1 MPFPRVL
8 FTLLLSALATT
19 LAVDAAEARKR
30 FRMPVVVPIP
40 KLQHTAAPEIVRD
53 VVKVLDL
60 PNTPAFQRDDGS
72 YVDLGY
78 HFIGENGGEW
88 VGYIG
93 SSKDYLSISPDQM
106 SGILQRAG
114 LTQLP
119 PVPSRAA
126 GNGSGSGG
134 SGSMMMWL
142 AGLAAA
148 GFLFRLARRT
158 KGAAAGTGPRV
169 PADVA
174 RSDDETPGA
183 WVTRAEAGAA
193 AAAGPPHSVGLRA
206 PRAAASRSATI
217 VRSGRGSFGLR
228 A

>member
-19 LAVDAAEARKR
+19 LTTDAAEARKR

-60 PNTPAFQRDDGS
+60 PNVSAFQRDDGS

-78 HFIGENGGEW
+78 HFIGESGGEW
-88 VGYIG
+88 VGYVG
-93 SSKDYLSISPDQM
+93 SSKDYLSISPGQM
-106 SGILQRAG
+106 PAILQRAG
-114 LTQLP
+114 LTRLP

-148 GFLFRLARRT
+148 GLLFRLARRA
-158 KGAAAGTGPRV
+158 KGAA
-169 PADVA
+169 
-174 RSDDETPGA
+174 
-183 WVTRAEAGAA
+183 AGAA
-193 AAAGPPHSVGLRA
+193 AAADPPNSASVRA
-206 PRAAASRSATI
+206 SRMAASRSATI